1 LTREVVAIKKMKRK
15 FTDWDEA
22 MALREIRAL
31 RKLNNK
37 NIIKLKEVL
46 RQPSGELYLVFDY
59 VKSTILDLIKDRY
72 RQKQILGL
80 PEN

>member
-1 LTREVVAIKKMKRK
+1 MKRK

-46 RQPSGELYLVFDY
+46 RQPSGDLYLVFDY
-59 VKSTILDLIKDRY
+59 VKFTILDLIKDRY

>member
-1 LTREVVAIKKMKRK
+1 MTREVVAIKKMKRK

-59 VKSTILDLIKDRY
+59 VKYTILDLIKDRY